1 MPSFS
6 GDSRCVDQS
15 RAGGLAL
22 SGLPGPWSVRCRC
35 LGQSHREEKWG
46 RSEGKCICLRRV
58 TDCNCTYALS
68 FPWTVTPLGVPKSF
82 QSPKWKHVSAFTCS
96 VFKTDQHTRAKS
108 IDKDSGLNLS
118 GLQLAHRYME
128 FVCSLFHRL
137 LQVSQWARFM
147 ADWPCSL

>member
-1 MPSFS
+1 MVATQKP
-6 GDSRCVDQS
+6 GVTIERAGLGKCQALVGTAGVDQS
-15 RAGGLAL
+15 RAGGPAL

-82 QSPKWKHVSAFTCS
+82 
-96 VFKTDQHTRAKS
+96 
-108 IDKDSGLNLS
+108 
-118 GLQLAHRYME
+118 
-128 FVCSLFHRL
+128 
-137 LQVSQWARFM
+137 
-147 ADWPCSL
+147 